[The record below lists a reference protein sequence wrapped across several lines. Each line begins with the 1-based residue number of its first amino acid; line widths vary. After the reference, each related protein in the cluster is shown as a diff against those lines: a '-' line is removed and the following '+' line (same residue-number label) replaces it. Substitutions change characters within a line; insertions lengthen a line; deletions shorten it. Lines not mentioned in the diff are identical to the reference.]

1 MVEVTRGDLVLVAF
15 PGGYGKVRPAVIVQA
30 DAFTESFGSVIACP
44 FTSISGEDEVARV
57 SVVATNSNGLEIDST
72 IMVEKIAAVPRNK
85 IARVIGHL
93 DDKTVARLDQSLAAL
108 LGLA

>member
-1 MVEVTRGDLVLVAF
+1 MVEITRGDLVLVAF
-15 PGGYGKVRPAVIVQA
+15 AGGYGKVRPAVIVQA

-44 FTSISGEDEVARV
+44 FTSISGKNEVARV
-57 SVVATNSNGLEIDST
+57 SVVATNGNGLEIDST
-72 IMVEKIAAVPRNK
+72 IMVEKISAVPRDK

-93 DDKTVARLDQSLAAL
+93 EDEAVARLDLSLAAL

>member
-1 MVEVTRGDLVLVAF
+1 MRRGDLVIVAF
-15 PGGYGKVRPAVIVQA
+15 PGDYGKVRPAVIIQD
-30 DAFTESFGSVIACP
+30 DAFSESFGSVIACP
-44 FTSISGEDEVARV
+44 FTSLSAQHQAARV
-57 SVVATNSNGLEIDST
+57 SVVATASNGLQIDST

-93 DDKTVARLDQSLAAL
+93 DEKTMTRLDQSLAVL